1 MLGIFSPSAP
11 AAAWFPR
18 RLEQAAMNAQTQLGL
33 RTRYGDAACMASG
46 WVSASADL
54 RAEDLHHLSRAPEVK
69 GLVAAIG
76 GHHTAQMFPYLDWD
90 RLAGARKIVI
100 GASDAGLLPLAMY
113 VQTGLV
119 GIYGPTWVASWGE
132 YPAMPEYTVEGIR
145 RVLCTPAAPGLVS
158 IAPKWTDEFIDW
170 STRDDQTRP
179 RRWAANAG
187 PVWLRRGSAEGILLG
202 GRLES
207 LEHLRGTE
215 YWPDWHGALF
225 FFELSEE
232 LPSPAR
238 VDAILGDYANMGVFD
253 QISGVLVGRLYR
265 YPAEERETL
274 FDVIRFWTA
283 PRRLPVLAECD
294 FGHTDPVFPIPIGIR
309 GRLDADGFHL
319 LEEVVE

>member
-119 GIYGPTWVASWGE
+119 GIYGPT
-132 YPAMPEYTVEGIR
+132 
-145 RVLCTPAAPGLVS
+145 
-158 IAPKWTDEFIDW
+158 
-170 STRDDQTRP
+170 
-179 RRWAANAG
+179 WAANAG

-309 GRLDADGFHL
+309 GGLDADGFHL